1 MINSHNHQSMNN
13 SGLINKTDDEDDDQI
28 NKLEKTVQNNWQEK
42 WQYHFGDQ
50 QLYTQQIQDGLSTW
64 LRMYDGD
71 REVLDHAFLC
81 AGRYGAKSYQYLNAI
96 LRNWWEEG
104 LHTIEDIYDREIS
117 AKIRV

>member
-1 MINSHNHQSMNN
+1 MNN